1 MFDDPDLMA
10 EWLATPSLNSRQ
22 RKQLADL
29 GVTREA
35 ILRAGDLG
43 WARVSTIGGRCYS
56 PSPAGDVMVI
66 QPCWAGPAP
75 SIFQPVE
82 HPVLADL
89 IAWRPSEP
97 TLWWYRI
104 GDPGSVLG
112 AYHLELAHAEELPIS
127 FALTPLDWLTGDC
140 RGAVL
145 LDLCWEHWRSVR
157 DAERDAATTEWW
169 GGEVA

>member
-1 MFDDPDLMA
+1 MIDDLNLTA
-10 EWLATPSLNSRQ
+10 EWAATSSINSRQ
-22 RKQLADL
+22 RKQLEDL

-56 PSPAGDVMVI
+56 PSPAGAVMVI

-89 IAWRPSEP
+89 IAWHPEEP
-97 TLWWYRI
+97 TRWWYRT
-104 GDPGSVLG
+104 GDPGAVPG
-112 AYHLELAHAEELPIS
+112 AHLQARHSALAPR
-127 FALTPLDWLTGDC
+127 PC
-140 RGAVL
+140 R
-145 LDLCWEHWRSVR
+145 
-157 DAERDAATTEWW
+157 
-169 GGEVA
+169 